1 MNFSTKSLDH
11 KFYGKTIRTFTE
23 LEGELFELDLLMSM
37 TFMVTKMDGQQNNK
51 VEETLIELGK
61 SRFLI
66 CSELLGYTEEMIE
79 IISIEIVLCRI
90 EESDYGYGKF
100 LIDHEENSKLIPKED
115 MDIIQKLLRNELS
128 KKENV
133 IKQITNDFRRQ
144 PSYMMN

>member
-79 IISIEIVLCRI
+79 IISIENVLCRI